1 MLIKRVSKRKI
12 GYERKKLWVTLPYT
26 NKEVRILIEK
36 RTEEGY
42 LLGWSK
48 EEKGLKVYL
57 RYTEEGVPSRSKRK
71 RRWKPSRH
79 WTVNAKKRWG
89 TNGEVGRYIRQT
101 SKGRRTSLEARKQKV
116 GGILYL
122 WVR

>member
-1 MLIKRVSKRKI
+1 MLIKRVRRRKT
-12 GYERKKLWVTLPYT
+12 GYQGKKVWVHVPYT
-26 NKEVRILIEK
+26 NKEVREVIEK

-42 LLGWSK
+42 LLGWTK

-57 RYTEEGVPSRSKRK
+57 RYTGEGVPSRTKRK
-71 RRWKPSRH
+71 RRWKPSRS
-79 WTVNAKKRWG
+79 WSVNARTRWG
-89 TNGEVGRYIRQT
+89 ANGEVGRYLRQT

-116 GGILYL
+116 GGRRYL